1 MTTEEIKEYMLQSD
15 SIEDWNS
22 RRETVKTKVK
32 RSLDFNFGKGE
43 FPDAESEKTYNKLMY
58 YVDSSGLIMK
68 TKIPKPKR
76 YAKQEHGY

>member
-1 MTTEEIKEYMLQSD
+1 MPTEEIKEYMLQSD
-15 SIEDWNS
+15 SIDDWNS
-22 RRETVKTKVK
+22 RRETVKTQIK
-32 RSLDFNFGKGE
+32 RDLNFRFGTGE

-68 TKIPKPKR
+68 TKIPKPTR

>member
-15 SIEDWNS
+15 SIEDWNN
-22 RRETVKTKVK
+22 RRETVKTQIK
-32 RSLDFNFGKGE
+32 RSLNFRFGTGE

-68 TKIPKPKR
+68 TKMSKPTR

>member
-15 SIEDWNS
+15 SIEDWNN
-22 RRETVKTKVK
+22 RRETVKTQIKK
-32 RSLDFNFGKGE
+32 SLGFNFGKGE

>member
-1 MTTEEIKEYMLQSD
+1 MTTEVIKEYMIQSETID
-15 SIEDWNS
+15 DWNS
-22 RRETVKTKVK
+22 RRETVKNLV
-32 RSLDFNFGKGE
+32 RIDLSFNFDKDE